1 MKSTIK
7 VLVVCVLL
15 ALIAWALVFISGEE
29 NSISM
34 SNDWGIAKDHPRR

>member
-7 VLVVCVLL
+7 VLAVCVLL

-29 NSISM
+29 NSIGLN
-34 SNDWGIAKDHPRR
+34 NDWGIAKDRPLR

>member
-29 NSISM
+29 NSISL
-34 SNDWGIAKDHPRR
+34 NKDWGIAKDHPRR